1 MKSRSEQDDDALV
14 VHPRASLV
22 RTSVTAAVAAV
33 VPVLVALLWL
43 SGPVGQ
49 VPAVLSVTGLVVV
62 ACLLAWL
69 RFRAVHVA
77 VTAAQLVKRPF
88 DGRPVHVERADVH
101 EVVLAA
107 TFRDHSTE
115 TVRQLLVLAADGHCL
130 LRLRGTFWTDEALDA
145 VAEALDVPV
154 TRTERPVPLA
164 RFYRSWPSGR
174 RWYEGRRWVT
184 ALVALA
190 GAGVVGLLLAVLFD
204 AFRPV

>member
-1 MKSRSEQDDDALV
+1 MERTSELGDDAV
-14 VHPRASLV
+14 VVRPRASLV

-49 VPAVLSVTGLVVV
+49 VPAVLSVTGLVLV

-77 VTAAQLVKRPF
+77 VTPSQLVKQPF
-88 DGRPVHVERADVH
+88 DGGRVRVERVDVH
-101 EVVLAA
+101 EVVLAT
-107 TFRDHSTE
+107 TFREHSTE
-115 TVRQLLVLAADGHCL
+115 TVRQLMALAADGTCL
-130 LRLRGTFWTDEALDA
+130 LRLRGTFWTDEALEA
-145 VAEALDVPV
+145 VAHALDVPLI
-154 TRTERPVPLA
+154 RSERPVPLA
-164 RFYRSWPSGR
+164 QFYRRWPSGR

-204 AFRPV
+204 AFRPA

>member
-1 MKSRSEQDDDALV
+1 MERRSELGDDALV
-14 VHPRASLV
+14 VRPRASLV

-43 SGPVGQ
+43 SGPAGQ

-62 ACLLAWL
+62 VCLLAWL
-69 RFRAVHVA
+69 RFRRVHVA
-77 VTAAQLVKRPF
+77 VTSTQLVKRPF
-88 DGRPVHVERADVH
+88 DGRRVRVERADVR
-101 EVVLAA
+101 EVVLAT
-107 TFRDHSTE
+107 TFREHSTE
-115 TVRQLLVLAADGHCL
+115 TVGQLMALAADGTCL

-145 VAEALDVPV
+145 VADALDVPV

-164 RFYRSWPSGR
+164 QFYRSWPSGR

-204 AFRPV
+204 AFRPA